1 MTIEE
6 AIEHCK
12 EVAKESREA
21 ALSYARENAYETAIS
36 CKACGQEHEQLAE
49 WLTELK
55 QRREAEIS
63 KPPKSNADRIRQMT
77 DEELAAFIDIYDI
90 EDICRTRCAK
100 TGEARERCMCYG
112 EECKGNILAWLK
124 QEVSEDETERTD

>member
-21 ALSYARENAYETAIS
+21 ALSYARANAYETAIS

-55 QRREAEIS
+55 HRRDREQHEGRMSEPARWLQRKRNGYTVLMCSACEKQKEGNARTEYCPNCGARMDLRTPTEAQLDM
-63 KPPKSNADRIRQMT
+63 ADSVMMGGA
-77 DEELAAFIDIYDI
+77 EN
-90 EDICRTRCAK
+90 
-100 TGEARERCMCYG
+100 
-112 EECKGNILAWLK
+112 GN
-124 QEVSEDETERTD
+124 